1 LHAGPVAIG
10 DFRMMA
16 RHILEQGEYG
26 FHKPFEK

>member
-1 LHAGPVAIG
+1 VAIG